1 MEQLEEIS
9 FIISKLI
16 LPFLTIILA
25 IFAMWFT
32 YKRKLLEPNKF
43 ENIRKDKNEHDVPQI
58 VGNNNTIHL
67 APSEFQKRI
76 AYDVDR
82 FDEYH
87 QHSINQSKIS
97 FWFSLVFASLGF
109 MIITTSIF
117 TFDNENGFIGLIAGT
132 IIEAVSALF
141 FYQSNKARQM
151 MSEFFDR
158 LRSDRKLEE
167 SLKLCDSIDNDLMR
181 NSVKVKLSLYFSGL
195 DDNHNLASEVIRLSH
210 PEERIKKEVE
220 IKNQD
225 KIHNKTLEDE

>member
-1 MEQLEEIS
+1 METIELIS
-9 FIISKLI
+9 FFISKII
-16 LPFLTIILA
+16 LPLFTIAIA
-25 IFAMWFT
+25 IFAVWFS
-32 YKRKLLEPNKF
+32 YKKKALSVNKL
-43 ENIRKDKNEHDVPQI
+43 KDVRETSQETEIPQI

-109 MIITTSIF
+109 MIIATSIF
-117 TFDNENGFIGLIAGT
+117 TFDDKEGYIGLVAGT
-132 IIEAVSALF
+132 IIEVVSALF

-167 SLKLCDSIDNDLMR
+167 SLKLCDSIDNELMR
-181 NSVKVKLSLYFSGL
+181 DSVKVKLSFYFSGL
-195 DDNHNLASEVIRLSH
+195 EDSYNIASEVIQLTNSKKTSKKTNDKQKVYNKT
-210 PEERIKKEVE
+210 EERNE
-220 IKNQD
+220 
-225 KIHNKTLEDE
+225 